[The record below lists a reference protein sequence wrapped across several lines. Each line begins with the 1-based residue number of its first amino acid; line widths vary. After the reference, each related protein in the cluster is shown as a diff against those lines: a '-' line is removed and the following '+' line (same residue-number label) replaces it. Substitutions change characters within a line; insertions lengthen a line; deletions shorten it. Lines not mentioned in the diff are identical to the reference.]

1 MDDKM
6 IAWDS
11 LKDAKHLSEIYT
23 GFATEVACEAL
34 LQDTIKIG
42 QDHVRANHDIFNI
55 MQKNGWYPTAM
66 ATQQS
71 LLQAQN
77 KAQQLS
83 QGQ

>member
-42 QDHVRANHDIFNI
+42 QDHVRANHDIYNNHKPQMVYLGDYRNFI
-55 MQKNGWYPTAM
+55 VKVLP
-66 ATQQS
+66 
-71 LLQAQN
+71 
-77 KAQQLS
+77 
-83 QGQ
+83 